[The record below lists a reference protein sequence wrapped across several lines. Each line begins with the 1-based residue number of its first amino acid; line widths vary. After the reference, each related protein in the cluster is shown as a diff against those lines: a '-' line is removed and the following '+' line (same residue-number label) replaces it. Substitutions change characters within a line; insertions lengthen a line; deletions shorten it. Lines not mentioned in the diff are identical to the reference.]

1 MSRASEFL
9 EKLSDKDRHDTQH
22 HVRNW
27 QEGGAGSEQKAV
39 TKIAANTIH
48 DPDAARKFHPGK
60 KSMKV
65 YRGSSGDGYNKRA
78 TSWSTSKKVAK
89 KFAKDNTDWDDNN
102 KKIKGKVTSFKVDK
116 HTPAIDVNKTLGK
129 HADGYYKKE
138 KEVILPD
145 FSRPDKHPELV
156 AHTSHPKSLGSISHP
171 KKEKTAEPFLDYDE
185 SLRGNI
191 EMSRATTFLE
201 KFTGRDKDLIS
212 NWSGGSAKRGTVGK
226 MTARTID
233 HGDLAKYHPSKTM
246 TVYRGTSKGSTDFNK
261 ETTSWSKSKE
271 EAQGFADSHSGYDS
285 DLNKGAGGTLR
296 GGKVISF
303 KVDKNTPA
311 IDVNKTPGH
320 STSTSGEKE
329 VILPNFSDPAHHPEQ
344 IAHTSHPKSLGS
356 ITHNK
361 KDKPA
366 EPFLDYD
373 ESLSRAA
380 KFLSIYEGKKR
391 VASVATL
398 WRKARYGRLGRK
410 IRKHADT
417 VVAKTTKDIKD
428 TFDKHKDGVGK

>member
-1 MSRASEFL
+1 
-9 EKLSDKDRHDTQH
+9 
-22 HVRNW
+22 
-27 QEGGAGSEQKAV
+27 
-39 TKIAANTIH
+39 
-48 DPDAARKFHPGK
+48 
-60 KSMKV
+60 
-65 YRGSSGDGYNKRA
+65 
-78 TSWSTSKKVAK
+78 
-89 KFAKDNTDWDDNN
+89 
-102 KKIKGKVTSFKVDK
+102 
-116 HTPAIDVNKTLGK
+116 
-129 HADGYYKKE
+129 
-138 KEVILPD
+138 
-145 FSRPDKHPELV
+145 
-156 AHTSHPKSLGSISHP
+156 
-171 KKEKTAEPFLDYDE
+171 
-185 SLRGNI
+185 
-191 EMSRATTFLE
+191 MSRATTFLE
-201 KFTGRDKDLIS
+201 KFTDRDKDLIS

-246 TVYRGTSKGSTDFNK
+246 TVYRGTSKNSTDFNK

-271 EAQGFADSHSGYDS
+271 TAQGYAHQFDKKDT
-285 DLNKGAGGTLR
+285 DAGEGVGGGH
-296 GGKVISF
+296 GGKVVSF

-329 VILPNFSDPAHHPEQ
+329 VILPDFSRPDKHPEL

-373 ESLSRAA
+373 ESLSRATN
-380 KFLSIYEGKKR
+380 FLSLYEKK
-391 VASVATL
+391 VASIATL

-410 IRKHADT
+410 IRKHADK